1 MYFGM
6 KKGQKMNYSPIDI
19 LDYIIDNNKEA
30 DFLVAITMHKL
41 NYSIGEITDLKF
53 KVVGEKV
60 LAKSTTYNINEHITD
75 VDIITA
81 VLAGK
86 YVSGFLSRYMN
97 TYQLHFLV
105 HDCMMEDKSGQEEEI
120 AERVVQYMILKTIK
134 QLRLDTP
141 KKADEYMA
149 V

>member
-1 MYFGM
+1 
-6 KKGQKMNYSPIDI
+6 MNYSPIDI
-19 LDYIIDNNKEA
+19 LDYVIDNNKEA

-53 KVVGEKV
+53 KIMDNRV
-60 LAKSTTYNINEHITD
+60 LAKSATYKINESISDID
-75 VDIITA
+75 VVAA
-81 VLAGK
+81 VAGGK
-86 YVSGFLSRYMN
+86 YVSGFLSRYIDK
-97 TYQLHFLV
+97 YQLHFLV
-105 HDCMMEDKSGQEEEI
+105 HDCMVEDKSSVEEEI

-141 KKADEYMA
+141 KKVDEYLA